1 MYLFLFKT
9 RLCLS
14 IARVCSN
21 IFGGEQGL
29 NISQKI
35 EFELNNEYL
44 FIFLTSFVNI
54 ILNTSSQ
61 RH

>member
-9 RLCLS
+9 RLCLF

-44 FIFLTSFVNI
+44 FIFLTFH
-54 ILNTSSQ
+54 L
-61 RH
+61 